1 MKTSSKVLPLKI
13 GFDAKRANANRTGLG
28 NYSRYII
35 EALARR
41 CPELEQL
48 LYVPRKRSNAQ
59 YEALMH
65 NTQVAERLPRSGIH
79 SWTKSLWRTFFM
91 ARDLEKD
98 GVQLFHGLSNE
109 LPAGLG
115 ARGIG
120 SVVTIHDLIFLR
132 YPRFYKPLDR
142 RIYAMKFRHAC
153 RAADRI
159 VAVSECTK
167 RDIVHFFGI
176 DPEKIEVI
184 YQGCDPVFG
193 NPVDDSDRRRV
204 AEKYDLPPRFVLNV
218 GSLEERKNLLLIVK
232 ALERLPS
239 DVDLVAVGRRTRYTT
254 QVERYVA
261 ERGLN
266 GRVHLL
272 QGVSFGDL
280 PTIYR
285 LASVFA
291 YPSRYEGFGIPII
304 EAISAGLPVVA
315 ATGSCL
321 EEAGGDACLYV
332 SPDDD
337 AALAEALERFLDDEA
352 LRERSV
358 RASQEY
364 IRRFDPDAIADRLA
378 DLYRQVAQAR
388 GIIR

>member
-1 MKTSSKVLPLKI
+1 MKNNPTNENLRI

-28 NYSRYII
+28 NYSRYVVR
-35 EALARR
+35 ALADRH
-41 CPELEQL
+41 PELEQS

-59 YEALMH
+59 YEALLEYP
-65 NTQVAERLPRSGIH
+65 QVVERLPRGGMH
-79 SWTKSLWRTFFM
+79 AWVKSLWRTFGV

-98 GVQLFHGLSNE
+98 GVQVFHGLSNE
-109 LPAGLG
+109 LPSGLA
-115 ARGIG
+115 ARGVG

-132 YPRFYKPLDR
+132 FPQFYKPIDR
-142 RIYAMKFRHAC
+142 RIYTIKFRHAC
-153 RAADRI
+153 LAADRI

-167 RDIVHFFGI
+167 RDIVRFFGI
-176 DPEKIEVI
+176 DPKKIEVI
-184 YQGCDPVFG
+184 YQGCDPVFAK
-193 NPVDDSDRRRV
+193 PVDASDLARV
-204 AEKYDLPPRFVLNV
+204 AEKYALPERFVLNV

-232 ALERLPS
+232 ALRHLPKE
-239 DVDLVAVGRRTRYTT
+239 VHLVAAGRRTRYTEE
-254 QVERYVA
+254 VERYA
-261 ERGLN
+261 REQRLD
-266 GRVHLL
+266 GRMHLL
-272 QGVSFGDL
+272 HDVPFADL
-280 PTIYR
+280 PALYR

-304 EAISAGLPVVA
+304 EAVSAGLPVVA

-337 AALAEALERFLDDEA
+337 AALAEALDRLISDGA

-364 IRRFDPDAIADRLA
+364 VRRFDSDAIADRLA
-378 DLYRQVAQAR
+378 DLYGRVARSR